1 MWALRRDRQ
10 ARWQDPVRIDPAPS
24 RLAYRLDRLWLT
36 PLVRR
41 FTRVGLP
48 ALALA
53 LAVGLYLKDE
63 GRRTHLASGLAHLK
77 QDLQERPEFM
87 VTLMRIDGAS
97 DPVAAGIRAMLPVE
111 LPASSFR
118 IDLET
123 FRATIAQIDAVASVD
138 LRIRPGGVLQV
149 DVTERTAAILWR
161 TPTGRLEMLDAEG
174 HRVATLTAREARPDL
189 AVIAGDGAAEHVQEA
204 LTLLA
209 QARPLAPRLRGLVLV
224 GGRRWDLVLDRDQR
238 ILLPEANAIAALNH
252 VIELD
257 RAEDLLARDVTVVD
271 MRNDYRPTIRLSEAA
286 IASLRGETVDE
297 TKVNGQ

>member
-1 MWALRRDRQ
+1 MRALKGERGEG
-10 ARWQDPVRIDPAPS
+10 WQDPAPS
-24 RLAYRLDRLWLT
+24 RLAYRLNRLWLT

-53 LAVGLYLKDE
+53 LSVGLYLKDD
-63 GRRTHLASGLAHLK
+63 GRRGDLVSGIADIK
-77 QDLQERPEFM
+77 RELQERPEFM

-97 DPVAAGIRAMLPVE
+97 EPVAEGIRSMLPVA

-123 FRATIAQIDAVASVD
+123 FRAAIAQIDAVAAVD

-149 DVTERTAAILWR
+149 DVTERQPAILWR
-161 TPTGRLEMLDAEG
+161 TASGRLEMLDARG

-189 AVIAGDGAAEHVQEA
+189 AVIAGEGAEDRVPEA

-209 QARPLAPRLRGLVLV
+209 AARPLAPRLRGLVLM
-224 GGRRWDLVLDRDQR
+224 GERRWDLVLDRDQR
-238 ILLPEANAIAALNH
+238 ILLPETGAIAALNR

-257 RAEDLLARDVTVVD
+257 RAEDLLARDVAVVD
-271 MRNDYRPTIRLSEAA
+271 LRNDYRPTIRLSAA
-286 IASLRGETVDE
+286 AMATLRGEVLDE
-297 TKVNGQ
+297 TKVSGQ

>member
-1 MWALRRDRQ
+1 MRALKGER
-10 ARWQDPVRIDPAPS
+10 AEGWQDPAPS
-24 RLAYRLDRLWLT
+24 RLAYRLNRLWLT

-48 ALALA
+48 ALTLA

-63 GRRTHLASGLAHLK
+63 GRRADLMSGFVDIK
-77 QDLQERPEFM
+77 RELQERPEFM

-97 DPVAAGIRAMLPVE
+97 EPVATGIRSMLPVQ

-123 FRATIAQIDAVASVD
+123 FRAAIAQIDAVEAVD

-149 DVTERTAAILWR
+149 DVTERQPAILWR
-161 TPTGRLEMLDAEG
+161 TASGRLEMLDAKG

-189 AVIAGDGAAEHVQEA
+189 AVIAGEGAEDRVPEA

-209 QARPLAPRLRGLVLV
+209 AARPLAPRLRGLVFM
-224 GGRRWDLVLDRDQR
+224 GERRWDLVLDRDQR
-238 ILLPEANAIAALNH
+238 ILLPETGAIAALNR

-257 RAEDLLARDVTVVD
+257 RAEDLLARDVAVVD
-271 MRNDYRPTIRLSEAA
+271 LRNDYRPTIRLSAA
-286 IASLRGETVDE
+286 AMATLRGEVLDE
-297 TKVNGQ
+297 TKVSGQ